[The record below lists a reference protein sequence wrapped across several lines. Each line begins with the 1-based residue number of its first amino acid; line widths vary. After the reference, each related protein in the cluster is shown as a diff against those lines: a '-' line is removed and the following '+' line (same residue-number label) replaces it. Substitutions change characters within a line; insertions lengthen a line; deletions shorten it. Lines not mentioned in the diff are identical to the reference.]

1 MSTCS
6 CSVWKEIYKVL
17 KDITGWIHHCH
28 YHMKSPQDQSLEQ
41 SIIVISMEIWPEER
55 GLKRGTSRGRLWAP
69 CRTWWRWPGG
79 PRCCPWCASV
89 AVWWWETRWW
99 SWTFGYWCSTIEEL
113 QWPGISRLTFE
124 VVKIPGNPEVLL
136 KWSRQWRK
144 DGLGGLVAV
153 KGGGGPWVVT
163 IFTIVSML
171 WWCGRRWCCY
181 HDLSMWGNIDDG
193 HANFL
198 MQRI

>member
-1 MSTCS
+1 MSSCS
-6 CSVWKEIYKVL
+6 CSVWKEIYKVFNG
-17 KDITGWIHHCH
+17 INGWINHCQ
-28 YHMKSPQDQSLEQ
+28 YHMNSPQDQSLKNQLLPFLWKSDLKNGAWNE
-41 SIIVISMEIWPEER
+41 VLLEE
-55 GLKRGTSRGRLWAP
+55 GFGRHVVHD
-69 CRTWWRWPGG
+69 GG
-79 PRCCPWCASV
+79 GQVGQDAVHGVPRLLS
-89 AVWWWETRWW
+89 ETRWW
-99 SWTFGYWCSTIEEL
+99 SWIFGYRCSTFEEL

-163 IFTIVSML
+163 IFTIVSMW
-171 WWCGRRWCCY
+171 WWCGRRWWCY
-181 HDLSMWGNIDDG
+181 HDQVLSMWGNIDDG